1 MTKLL
6 YKILI
11 VLALH
16 LYAVVGMSQDWH
28 FSQFNEAPILI
39 NVANS
44 GSFSGDY
51 RANINYKNQWAS
63 IGNAFRS
70 MAASFD
76 LPVLRN
82 YNGYKMTGVGISI
95 LSDKAGKS
103 DYGFT
108 QINISGSHSVTVNRF
123 QDLAIG
129 LGFGYGQVSANF
141 NGLRWDNQYDGINY
155 DPTLPTGEGN
165 FYPKS
170 NYFDISAGFLAR
182 FFTRDLKETQI
193 GLSASHLNRP
203 WQATLSDVNND
214 VLRMKFIL
222 HGKSEIPLENGK
234 KGLSIIPAMYI
245 AKQAVSTEF
254 LGGFSVKSQ
263 LGITS
268 LYTGYN
274 AASFLYIGAYYR
286 AADALIANVA
296 YEWRSSLKIG
306 ISYDIN
312 FSPLTPATS
321 ARGGM
326 EVSISWLADLGFNT
340 QSASRTRKRKR

>member
-1 MTKLL
+1 MIKL
-6 YKILI
+6 YFKILI
-11 VLALH
+11 IIAANLFAMK
-16 LYAVVGMSQDWH
+16 GMSQDWH

-39 NVANS
+39 NCANA
-44 GSFSGDY
+44 GSYSGDY

-63 IGNAFRS
+63 IGNPYKT

-103 DYGFT
+103 EYGFT
-108 QINISGSHSVTVNRF
+108 QVNLSGSHSVTVNKF

-182 FFTRDLKETQI
+182 FFSRDLHETQI
-193 GLSASHLNRP
+193 GISVSHLNRP
-203 WQATLSDVNND
+203 WQATLSDVNDD
-214 VLRMKFIL
+214 VLRMKFII
-222 HGKSEIPLENGK
+222 HGKSEIPLQNGK
-234 KGLSIIPAMYI
+234 DLTFIPAIYF
-245 AKQAVSTEF
+245 AKQAVSTEVI
-254 LGGFSVKSQ
+254 GGFNIKSK
-263 LGITS
+263 LGVTS

-274 AASFLYIGAYYR
+274 EASFVYAGGYYR
-286 AADALIANVA
+286 LGDALIANVA
-296 YEWRSSLKIG
+296 YEWRAKLKVG
-306 ISYDIN
+306 LSYDIN
-312 FSPLTPATS
+312 LSQLTPATS
-321 ARGGM
+321 TRGGL
-326 EVSISWLADLGFNT
+326 EVSISWLGDLGFNN
-340 QSASRTRKRKR
+340 QSARRTRKR